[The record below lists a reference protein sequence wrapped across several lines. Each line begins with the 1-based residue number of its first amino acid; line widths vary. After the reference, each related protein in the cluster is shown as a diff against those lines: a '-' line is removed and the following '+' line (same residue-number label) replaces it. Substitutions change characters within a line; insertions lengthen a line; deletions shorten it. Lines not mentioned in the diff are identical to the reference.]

1 MSRAEE
7 SALSEQ
13 GWVVESQGRSPAV
26 LFHVP
31 HAGTRIPPDVRADIV
46 LGDAELE
53 RELRLMT
60 DWHTDEI
67 ARKVSQSCGVASTSF
82 INQLSRLVVDPERLP
97 DEVEPMAEIGMGAVY
112 LATASLGVL
121 RDPDGE
127 RDAHLRNQYF
137 DPYATAVADLVDRMV
152 EESGLVTII
161 DVHSYPARAL
171 PYERDPVALRPGVC
185 IGVDDVHTPPAL
197 VEAAHSAFGGV
208 LGDVG
213 VNSPFAGTYVP
224 LRHYGWDDRVR
235 SIMVEIRRDIYMYE
249 STGALHAGVDDVVG
263 RLSGFVRAC
272 APIT

>member
-1 MSRAEE
+1 
-7 SALSEQ
+7 
-13 GWVVESQGRSPAV
+13 
-26 LFHVP
+26 
-31 HAGTRIPPDVRADIV
+31 V

-171 PYERDPVALRPGVC
+171 PYERDPLASRPAVC
-185 IGVDDVHTPPAL
+185 IGVDDVHSPPAL
-197 VEAAHSAFGGV
+197 VEAALSAFEGV
-208 LGDVG
+208 LGGVG

-224 LRHYGWDDRVR
+224 LRHHGRDDRVR
-235 SIMVEIRRDIYMYE
+235 SVMVEIRRDIYMNE
-249 STGALHAGVDDVVG
+249 STGALHAGVDDVV
-263 RLSGFVRAC
+263 RRMSGFVRAC